1 MAGSRKL
8 RSTEAVSVADVVRR
22 MLSARVRAN
31 EWVDVAYSGGLDST
45 VLLHCARKAAAED
58 GYRVRGVHINHGLSP
73 NAFAWAEHCRS
84 LCAAWNIDLH
94 VATVHVSHNTRL
106 GLEGAA
112 RLARYE
118 VLEQSD
124 ANWILL
130 AHHADDQAETVLQNL
145 LRGSGV
151 RGLAGMTP
159 VRGRFLRPLL
169 SVSHS
174 ALTDYATQQCL
185 SWVEDESNADTRLTR
200 NHIRQDLL
208 PKMLKRFPAARQ
220 QLAATAERLAEADE
234 LLAQLAKLDAGRPEL
249 AFPLPLSQL
258 RDLESARAANL
269 LRYTLFTYNLQA
281 PSHRRTR
288 EFIRQVQTAGTDKHP
303 ELHLGRWLLRCHSRQ
318 LHLIEHLPCPE
329 GE

>member
-1 MAGSRKL
+1 MAGSRKSL
-8 RSTEAVSVADVVRR
+8 STEAVSVADVVRR

-58 GYRVRGVHINHGLSP
+58 GYRVRGVHIDHGLSP
-73 NAFAWAEHCRS
+73 NAFVWAEHCRS
-84 LCAAWNIDLH
+84 QCVAWNIDLR
-94 VATVHVSHNTRL
+94 VAAVQVSRNSTL

-118 VLEQSD
+118 ALEQSD

-151 RGLAGMTP
+151 RGLAGMSP
-159 VRGRFLRPLL
+159 ERGRFLRPLL
-169 SVSHS
+169 SVSRS
-174 ALTDYATQQCL
+174 ALTDYAIQQCL

-200 NHIRQDLL
+200 NHIRRDLL
-208 PKMLKRFPAARQ
+208 PKMLTRFPAARQ
-220 QLAATAERLAEADE
+220 QLVATAERLAEADE
-234 LLAQLAKLDAGRPEL
+234 LLAQLAKLDAGRPDL
-249 AFPLPLSQL
+249 TFPLPLSQL
-258 RDLESARAANL
+258 RDLEPARAANL

-288 EFIRQVQTAGTDKHP
+288 EFIRQVQTAGADKHP
-303 ELHLGRWLLRCHSRQ
+303 ELRLGRWLLRCHGRQ
-318 LHLIEHLPCPE
+318 LHLIENLSGPD